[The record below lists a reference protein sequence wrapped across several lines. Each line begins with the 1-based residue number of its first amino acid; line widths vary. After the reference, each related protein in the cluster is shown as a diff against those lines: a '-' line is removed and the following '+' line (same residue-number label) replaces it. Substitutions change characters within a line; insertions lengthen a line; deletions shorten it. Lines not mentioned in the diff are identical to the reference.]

1 MINDIYFNEMYTK
14 FVINFKEMNPIIAT
28 ALFKGRT
35 YSEYRKLLSDLL
47 LEKKST
53 AAEQTEKLTHY
64 SFLNE
69 GRMKRL
75 DKTLSLTKENTN
87 KLKTLQKEYIWLVI
101 SEGWCGDA
109 AQILPV
115 FHKME
120 LASDKKIDLKIVLR
134 DQNEALMNLFLIQKA
149 KSIPILIIIDKQTG
163 LVADHWGPRPKG
175 AKKMIEV
182 YKKNFGIID
191 EVAKTELQRWY
202 FKDKGISTQNEIVEI
217 ISVLES

>member
-1 MINDIYFNEMYTK
+1 MYTK
-14 FVINFKEMNPIIAT
+14 FVINFKQMNPIIAT
-28 ALFKGRT
+28 ALFKGKT
-35 YSEYRKLLSDLL
+35 YLEYRKLLSDLL
-47 LEKKST
+47 IEKKST

-202 FKDKGISTQNEIVEI
+202 FKDKGISTQNEIIEI

>member
-1 MINDIYFNEMYTK
+1 MYTK
-14 FVINFKEMNPIIAT
+14 FVINFKKMNPIIAT
-28 ALFKGRT
+28 ALFKGKT

-134 DQNEALMNLFLIQKA
+134 DENEALMNLFLIQKA

-202 FKDKGISTQNEIVEI
+202 FKDKGISTQNEIIEI

>member
-14 FVINFKEMNPIIAT
+14 FVINFKKMNPIIAT
-28 ALFKGRT
+28 ALFKGKT

-134 DQNEALMNLFLIQKA
+134 DENEALMNLFLIQKA

-202 FKDKGISTQNEIVEI
+202 FKDKGISTQNEIIEI

>member
-1 MINDIYFNEMYTK
+1 MCTK
-14 FVINFKEMNPIIAT
+14 FVINFKQMNPIIAT
-28 ALFKGRT
+28 ALFKGKT
-35 YSEYRKLLSDLL
+35 YLEYRKLLSDLL

-53 AAEQTEKLTHY
+53 AAEQTDKLTHY

-75 DKTLSLTKENTN
+75 DKTLSLSKENTN

-134 DQNEALMNLFLIQKA
+134 DENEALMNLFLIQKA
-149 KSIPILIIIDKQTG
+149 KSIPILIILDKQTG

>member
-1 MINDIYFNEMYTK
+1 MYTK

-134 DQNEALMNLFLIQKA
+134 DENEALMNLFLIQKA

-202 FKDKGISTQNEIVEI
+202 FKDKGISTQNEIIEI

>member
-1 MINDIYFNEMYTK
+1 
-14 FVINFKEMNPIIAT
+14 MNPIIAT
-28 ALFKGRT
+28 ALFKGKT
-35 YSEYRKLLSDLL
+35 YLEYRKLLSDLL

-75 DKTLSLTKENTN
+75 DKTLSLSKENTN

-115 FHKME
+115 FYKME

-134 DQNEALMNLFLIQKA
+134 DENEALMNLFLIQKA
-149 KSIPILIIIDKQTG
+149 KSIPILIILDKQTG

-202 FKDKGISTQNEIVEI
+202 FKDKGISTQNEIIEI

>member
-1 MINDIYFNEMYTK
+1 
-14 FVINFKEMNPIIAT
+14 MNPIIAT
-28 ALFKGRT
+28 ALFKGKT

-134 DQNEALMNLFLIQKA
+134 DENEALMNLFLIQKA

-202 FKDKGISTQNEIVEI
+202 FKDKGISTQNEIIEI

>member
-134 DQNEALMNLFLIQKA
+134 DENEALMNLFLIQKA

-202 FKDKGISTQNEIVEI
+202 FKDKGISTQNEIIEI